1 MLAHTR
7 IGDGAELLFLHGWG
21 CDKDFFKTADNL
33 KGFTV
38 TRVDFYGFGETPA
51 PSYPINLDDYVSGV
65 EEIMRFYNM
74 EDVVVIGHSFGGRV
88 AIKLAKNSRVSGLVL
103 VDSAGLK
110 PKRKLGYYL
119 KVGLYKLTKF
129 FHIHPQRMKSFGS
142 EDYKKLMGSMKRTF
156 INVVNEDLT
165 KETKE
170 ITLPTMLIWGDKDLE
185 TPIEMLH
192 RMEKNIKNSTTVL
205 FEGSGHFCFLENP
218 KRFYSLV
225 TEFARSINNPV

>member
-7 IGDGAELLFLHGWG
+7 NGSGAELLFLHGWG
-21 CDKDFFKTADNL
+21 CDKDFFKKADEL

-38 TRVDFYGFGETPA
+38 TRVDFFGFGETPA
-51 PSYPINLDDYVSGV
+51 PTYPINLDYFVNAV

-74 EDVVVIGHSFGGRV
+74 EDVVIIGHSFGGRV
-88 AIKLAKNSRVSGLVL
+88 AIKLAKNSRVSGLIL

-110 PKRKLGYYL
+110 PKRKLSYYF
-119 KVGLYKLTKF
+119 KVALYKSAKF
-129 FHIHPQRMKSFGS
+129 LHIHTKYTKNLGS
-142 EDYKKLMGSMKRTF
+142 EDYKRLTGSMKRTF
-156 INVVNEDLT
+156 VNVVNEDLT

-170 ITLPTMLIWGDKDLE
+170 ITLPTMLIWGDEDVE
-185 TPIEMLH
+185 TPLEMLH

-205 FEGSGHFCFLENP
+205 FEGCGHFCFLENQ

-225 TEFARSINNPV
+225 SEFARSINN

>member
-1 MLAHTR
+1 MLAHSR
-7 IGDGAELLFLHGWG
+7 KGSGAELLFLHGWG

-38 TRVDFYGFGETPA
+38 TRLDFYGFGETPA
-51 PSYPINLDDYVSGV
+51 PTFPIDLDYYVDAV

-74 EDVVVIGHSFGGRV
+74 EDVIVVGHSFGGRV
-88 AIKLAKNSRVSGLVL
+88 AIRLAQNSRVSGLIL

-110 PKRKLGYYL
+110 PKRKLSYYF
-119 KVGLYKLTKF
+119 KVGIYKTAKF
-129 FHIHPQRMKSFGS
+129 FHIHTKFTKNLGS
-142 EDYKKLMGSMKRTF
+142 EDYKKLTGSMKRTF

-165 KETKE
+165 KQTKT
-170 ITLPTMLIWGDKDLE
+170 ITVPTMLIWGEKDLE
-185 TPIEMLH
+185 TPLEMLH

-205 FEGSGHFCFLENP
+205 FEGCGHFCFLENP

-225 TEFARSINNPV
+225 SEFAKSVTQN